1 MGNPLTKIQQML
13 APYDYMFKI
22 LLVGP
27 VNAGKTALM

>member
-1 MGNPLTKIQQML
+1 ML

-27 VNAGKTALM
+27 ANAGKTALM